1 MIIRFSTK
9 TNKNGWQYQLE
20 IDTDKKQYQCGS
32 YLFQTADVNL
42 MTKKQLEEIEEA
54 LLANDYTLIIKV

>member
-32 YLFQTADVNL
+32 YLFQTADVNQ
-42 MTKKQLEEIEEA
+42 MTKKQFSFQ
-54 LLANDYTLIIKV
+54 